1 MPACWLRPLTL
12 TLRLG
17 QVREEGAWAWV
28 TEAQEPQG
36 NGCPG
41 TLVLPPASAWA
52 QAQPGHGARHA
63 RVEESWA
70 DAGPAPGR
78 EGRGAVSS
86 PTADGRTRR
95 RGHAASAPG
104 RGLPEA
110 AAGPEPLARP
120 SRPIGS
126 GVSPADAAP
135 RASPPCARSAVSSS
149 LHCPAPPRSRPSPS
163 SQPFTPPN
171 RRGRTQE
178 GPALCG
184 APCKASALP
193 TAAPG
198 GSEAAWQPAGTRL
211 RSTPPCGRGQ

>member
-1 MPACWLRPLTL
+1 MSIG
-12 TLRLG
+12 LG
-17 QVREEGAWAWV
+17 PGAR
-28 TEAQEPQG
+28 EPQG
-36 NGCPG
+36 SGCPG

-52 QAQPGHGARHA
+52 RAQPGHVARHA
-63 RVEESWA
+63 RVGESWA

-78 EGRGAVSS
+78 EGCGAPSS
-86 PTADGRTRR
+86 PMSGGRTRR

-104 RGLPEA
+104 RCLPRT
-110 AAGPEPLARP
+110 AAGPEPPARP
-120 SRPIGS
+120 SRPIGP

-135 RASPPCARSAVSSS
+135 WASPPCARSAVSNS

-178 GPALCG
+178 GPALRG
-184 APCKASALP
+184 APRKAPDLP

-198 GSEAAWQPAGTRL
+198 GSEAA
-211 RSTPPCGRGQ
+211 